1 MDAITL
7 LKADHKSVEKHFRAF
22 ESTTG
27 RAKATRSTAA
37 RTAVRELATHAA
49 LEEQIF
55 YPAVELEVP
64 ELGEELLRSLEA
76 HHVVKWLCAELA
88 SSSPDDDRFAAKM
101 SLLIDNVRLHVEEE
115 EADVFPY
122 VRQALGRRRLL
133 EIGELLEKAKPLAP
147 THPHPRAPDTPPVN
161 ALTGVVAG
169 AFDVVR
175 DMGQRLV
182 GHLTP

>member
-7 LKADHKSVEKHFRAF
+7 LKAEHKSVEKHFRAF
-22 ESTTG
+22 ESTTD
-27 RAKATRSTAA
+27 RAKATRSSAA
-37 RTAVRELATHAA
+37 KTAVRELATHAA

-64 ELGEELLRSLEA
+64 ELREELMRSLEA

-115 EADVFPY
+115 EADVLPF
-122 VRQALGRRRLL
+122 VRQAIGRRRLL
-133 EIGELLEKAKPLAP
+133 EIGELLEKARPLAP
-147 THPHPRAPDTPPVN
+147 THPHPRAPDTPPIN
-161 ALTGVVAG
+161 ALTGVVVG

-175 DMGQRLV
+175 DVGQRLV
-182 GHLTP
+182 AHLTP

>member
-7 LKADHKSVEKHFRAF
+7 LKADHKSLEKHFRTF
-22 ESTTG
+22 EAATD
-27 RAKATRSTAA
+27 RAKTTRGSAA

-76 HHVVKWLCAELA
+76 HRVVKWLSAEVE

-101 SLLIDNVRLHVEEE
+101 SLLIDNVRLHVDEE
-115 EADVFPY
+115 EADVFPA
-122 VRQALGRRRLL
+122 VRQAIGRRRLL
-133 EIGELLEKAKPLAP
+133 EIGELLEKAKPLSP
-147 THPHPRAPDTPPVN
+147 TRPHPRLPDTPPAN
-161 ALTGVVAG
+161 AVTGAVAG
-169 AFDVVR
+169 AFDLVR